1 MKDVVQL
8 LDLPDEL
15 ILAIVNKIKP
25 RLLLLCSIIDIG
37 NNRLEQLALD
47 KCHSIDLTFDYF
59 KSSHK
64 LRFKRSYSHVMSR
77 ISNQIQSL
85 TFDILH
91 IRDLANF
98 AEQNCNGTLLNLTHL
113 KITIGRQYHETGT
126 PYTLRLL
133 TFNFTTYITPNLVS
147 QHRFDTEIS
156 QIIDQFIKNTTR
168 SFLSS
173 LYLINNMSSSNML
186 ISALSPDSILTLY
199 PQYYHKDQAYNSSLS
214 VINCDCQEN
223 PYCIQ
228 QSIVYDLDGST
239 RLFPVPGV
247 YVGCYLVEAL
257 LQSNLRCLYDD
268 LCLQELI
275 KPLKLSINSSSLSN
289 SSSVY
294 GTSYED
300 YFNECQP
307 EECSATYVHREN
319 VVYIITT
326 MTGLISGLTKVYLF
340 TVPLLV
346 NMIFPLLIRLKRNG
360 LFNNRVAQLE
370 TIASNADGSV

>member
-1 MKDVVQL
+1 MNVVQL

-126 PYTLRLL
+126 PYTLSINLYSTLRRKPLFSIIPQLILL
-133 TFNFTTYITPNLVS
+133 HKYIRAQILSTFLCSSYIRSIVS
-147 QHRFDTEIS
+147 FELD
-156 QIIDQFIKNTTR
+156 DD
-168 SFLSS
+168 
-173 LYLINNMSSSNML
+173 Y
-186 ISALSPDSILTLY
+186 ILRDAFNDDELFF
-199 PQYYHKDQAYNSSLS
+199 A
-214 VINCDCQEN
+214 
-223 PYCIQ
+223 
-228 QSIVYDLDGST
+228 QSIQLT
-239 RLFPVPGV
+239 HIR
-247 YVGCYLVEAL
+247 
-257 LQSNLRCLYDD
+257 
-268 LCLQELI
+268 
-275 KPLKLSINSSSLSN
+275 
-289 SSSVY
+289 
-294 GTSYED
+294 
-300 YFNECQP
+300 
-307 EECSATYVHREN
+307 
-319 VVYIITT
+319 IT
-326 MTGLISGLTKVYLF
+326 LH
-340 TVPLLV
+340 
-346 NMIFPLLIRLKRNG
+346 
-360 LFNNRVAQLE
+360 
-370 TIASNADGSV
+370 